1 MKTARG
7 QQQSAAGSVLVTS
20 VVVITI
26 IGIVLGSYL
35 LLIRTQNL
43 SVARSQ
49 AWNAAIAVAEAGVE
63 EALAHLNP
71 GVTRTLP
78 ARDAHGWTLGADKM
92 YHLPNAPHHL
102 ANGHYDVTISAD
114 LFPVIYATGYVQVPI
129 SSAYV
134 SRTLEVRTGAGYL
147 FPAGVVAE
155 KGIDLKGNNIN
166 IDSYDSADTNAFPNG
181 RYNAANAR
189 DHGDVAT
196 NDTMTNSFNVGNANI
211 KGKIR
216 VGPSG
221 VPRIGANGSVGDN
234 AWVNGGNKGLKP
246 GWLTDDMNMEFPEV
260 LPPFSTASPPAS
272 GTVDGTNYTYVLG
285 SGNYMLS
292 TLNLKTGDT
301 LFVAP
306 GANAVL
312 YVTDNVLMQGSS
324 KIDVAT
330 NANLQL
336 YVGGASATFT
346 TINTASTAT
355 ATAFQYYGLPSNKDL
370 SWSGNA
376 EFVGTVYAPSATFT
390 LGGGGSTAMDYQG
403 ACVVNSVKM
412 NGHFNFHY
420 DENLRRPALMGGLVA
435 TSWREL

>member
-1 MKTARG
+1 MKTVRG
-7 QQQSAAGSVLVTS
+7 QRPSAAGSVLVTS

-35 LLIRTQNL
+35 LLIRTQNS

-71 GVTRTLP
+71 GVTRTPP
-78 ARDAHGWTLGADKM
+78 ARDAHGWYLGGDGM
-92 YHLPNAPHHL
+92 YHLPNAPRRL
-102 ANGHYDVTISAD
+102 ANGHYNVTISAD
-114 LFPVIYATGYVQVPI
+114 TFPVIYSTGFVQVPI

-166 IDSYDSADTNAFPNG
+166 IDSYDSTDTTAFPNG
-181 RYNAANAR
+181 RYNSANAR

-221 VPRIGANGSVGDN
+221 VPSIGPNGTVGDN
-234 AWVNGGNKGLKP
+234 PWVNGGKKGIKP
-246 GWLTDDMNMEFPEV
+246 GWLTEDMNIEYPYV
-260 LPPFSTASPPAS
+260 LPPFATAPAPTGGKVG
-272 GTVDGTNYTYVLG
+272 GTSYTYVLG
-285 SGNYMLS
+285 NGSYMLA

-301 LFVAP
+301 LYVTP

-312 YVTDNVLMQGSS
+312 YVTGDVLMQGNSL
-324 KIDVAT
+324 IDIAT
-330 NANLQL
+330 NASLQL
-336 YVGGASATFT
+336 YAGGASATFT
-346 TINTASTAT
+346 TVNTSPTARAS
-355 ATAFQYYGLPSNKDL
+355 AFQYYGLPSNKDL
-370 SWSGNA
+370 KWSGNS
-376 EFVGTVYAPSATFT
+376 EYVGTVYAPSATFT
-390 LGGGGSTAMDYQG
+390 LGGTGSYQG
-403 ACVVNSVKM
+403 ACVAYTIKM
-412 NGHFNFHY
+412 NGNFGFHY
-420 DENLRRPALMGGLVA
+420 DEALRQLPFPGGVVV